1 MYNHNNFC
9 SFVFGQQTSRIYFE
23 FLLWLAIGIFF
34 LDKINFKNKLLT
46 YALLPQLLLIFV
58 ISIYFSSNTALSIFN
73 LDYRNQFMKNNSYE
87 YTGIKWANEQ
97 IVSNYP
103 VISELRSHALLSQE
117 FIPLENIQKLQE
129 TKKYIEYLK
138 LKKPK
143 FIITKRNNFK
153 DHFLKDCI
161 GKIYKILKNFNNGMR
176 NPFNRHS
183 NYKIYIYHFNSEK
196 LNYCTIFK

>member
-1 MYNHNNFC
+1 MNLFFPSSFGSITTILGFQIFVLFFLKKISKEFKLILIVTIITIFVH
-9 SFVFGQQTSRIYFE
+9 FVFGQQTSRIYFE
-23 FLLWLAIGIFF
+23 FLLWLGIGICF

-138 LKKPK
+138 LK
-143 FIITKRNNFK
+143 NLSSLL
-153 DHFLKDCI
+153 LKEI
-161 GKIYKILKNFNNGMR
+161 ILK
-176 NPFNRHS
+176 
-183 NYKIYIYHFNSEK
+183 I
-196 LNYCTIFK
+196 IF